1 MNRAW
6 IPAGALA
13 GVSVAGLIALG
24 PLTHFDT
31 PVSFPGSLTID
42 SSSPTKASSKSV
54 AVHINEGTVGGTR
67 SIQVKP
73 AVSRGGPAADATAPV
88 SGESGAVG
96 YRIPHASHSST
107 NSTTTSSTA
116 PKAKPKKTTKRAN
129 SPIGAS
135 SGPNGDNGLAGVG
148 SGSSTN
154 VGAQSGT
161 PGSDAP

>member
-42 SSSPTKASSKSV
+42 SSAPTKASSKPV
-54 AVHINEGTVGGTR
+54 ALKINEGTVGVN
-67 SIQVKP
+67 IKP
-73 AVSRGGPAADATAPV
+73 AVSVSQRGGQAAAATTNPDV
-88 SGESGAVG
+88 GEVG
-96 YRIPHASHSST
+96 FHKTPSST
-107 NSTTTSSTA
+107 HTVTAVVPKST
-116 PKAKPKKTTKRAN
+116 PKPKPKKATKRAT
-129 SPIGAS
+129 SIGAD

-148 SGSSTN
+148 SGSSTS